1 MAPEEQFPPP
11 GAPPPGAP
19 PPGPAGPSFEK
30 VRSAPGYGAPGPTSY
45 AGPPSW
51 QAGPPPAFAGA
62 AHKPGAIPIRPLR
75 LGDMYD
81 AAFKIIRFNPRA
93 TVGAAALVAGA
104 AMAVPVLVTLVLSLT
119 LDLSLDF
126 LDPSTAVG
134 SDPTAAPSTQD
145 TLGFIGAFGSF
156 MVGALAQAI
165 GLVLV
170 TGMIAHVTMAAAV
183 GRRLS
188 LQEAWAATHGRR
200 WRLIGLTALLGLVW
214 TVVLGVYI
222 GLWVV
227 LVVAVGEP
235 VVLVLWGVVTVPA
248 MVALAVWAWVRV
260 SYLAVP
266 ALMLERT
273 GVLGALGRAFRLTR
287 RQFWRT
293 LGIALLTSLIAQV
306 AGSIIS
312 LPVSLVSQLAV
323 LVPALGGFQV
333 LVFVLGQALSTVV
346 VAAFVSPFSA
356 AVTSLQY
363 VDQRMRKEALDVE
376 LLARAGITTP

>member
-11 GAPPPGAP
+11 GAPPPPG
-19 PPGPAGPSFEK
+19 PPGPPYGSAAA
-30 VRSAPGYGAPGPTSY
+30 APGYGAPGPMTY
-45 AGPPSW
+45 QGPPAW
-51 QAGPPPAFAGA
+51 QAGPPPFAGA

-93 TVGAAALVAGA
+93 TVGSAALVAAA
-104 AMAVPVLVTLVLSLT
+104 AMAVPVVVTLVLSAT
-119 LDLSLDF
+119 LDLSLGF
-126 LDPSTAVG
+126 LDPSTTTTPG
-134 SDPTAAPSTQD
+134 AAPEPSD
-145 TLGFIGAFGSF
+145 ADAIGFIGAFGSF
-156 MVGALAQAI
+156 VLGALAQSV

-188 LQEAWAATHGRR
+188 LKEAWDATHGRR
-200 WRLIGLTALLGLVW
+200 WRLLGLTFLMGLAY
-214 TVVLGVYI
+214 TVVLGLYI
-222 GLWVV
+222 ALWVV
-227 LVVAVGEP
+227 LVLAVGEP
-235 VVLVLWGVVTVPA
+235 VVLVLFGIVTVPA
-248 MVALAVWAWVRV
+248 VVALYVWAWVRL

-273 GVLGALGRAFRLTR
+273 GVLAALGRAFRLTR

-293 LGIALLTSLIAQV
+293 LGIALLTGLIAQI

-312 LPVSLVSQLAV
+312 FPVSLLAQLSLA
-323 LVPALGGFQV
+323 LPALGGYQV
-333 LVFVLGQALSTVV
+333 FVFVLGQALSTVV

-376 LLARAGITTP
+376 LLARAGITSP

>member
-1 MAPEEQFPPP
+1 MAPDEQFPPP

-19 PPGPAGPSFEK
+19 PPGPPGPSFDK
-30 VRSAPGYGAPGPTSY
+30 ATAAPGYGAPGPTSY
-45 AGPPSW
+45 QGPPSW
-51 QAGPPPAFAGA
+51 QTGPPGQFAGA

-104 AMAVPVLVTLVLSLT
+104 AMAIPVVITLVLSLT
-119 LDLSLDF
+119 MDLSLDF
-126 LDPSTAVG
+126 LDPATAAG
-134 SDPTAAPSTQD
+134 GGPGAAPSTQD
-145 TLGFIGAFGSF
+145 ALGFIGAFGSF
-156 MVGALAQAI
+156 ALGALAQGF

-200 WRLIGLTALLGLVW
+200 WRLIGLTLLFGLVYS
-214 TVVLGVYI
+214 VVLGVYI
-222 GLWVV
+222 ALWVV
-227 LVVAVGEP
+227 LVVAVGDP

-248 MVALAVWAWVRV
+248 VVALYVWAWVRV

-266 ALMLERT
+266 ALMIERT
-273 GVLGALGRAFRLTR
+273 GVFEAIGRAFRLTA

-323 LVPALGGFQV
+323 LVPALGSFQV
-333 LVFVLGQALSTVV
+333 LVFVLGQALSTVI

-376 LLARAGITTP
+376 LLSRAGITTP